1 MAFANGAPDIITAV
15 VAGSSSSS
23 STALIPFGSLYGA
36 ALFDMAFI
44 LAMVIQLSP
53 SQSLTLIKREALL
66 PLGFYIFGSLYLI
79 IVSASY
85 GKMNAIIGSFFLA
98 LYPMYFLLHQ
108 VSLSVTFTK
117 KGS

>member
-1 MAFANGAPDIITAV
+1 MAGVTFLAFANGAPDVITAV
-15 VAGSSSSS
+15 VAGSSSSE

-53 SQSLTLIKREALL
+53 TQSLTLKKREALL

-79 IVSASY
+79 AVSFFY
-85 GKMNAIIGSFFLA
+85 GRMNAVIAGFFLA
-98 LYPMYFLLHQ
+98 LYP
-108 VSLSVTFTK
+108 V
-117 KGS
+117 